1 MSRGLSLDRLRRE
14 GETFLIELSREY
26 YNAHAGLK
34 PSAELQPIYEKH
46 RAILGRDA
54 LDLTREAF
62 LSSPE
67 GSEERRSARL
77 LLDWQAESQSSRDP
91 APLDEREIAW
101 ETDAMVRVADGRMIP
116 YQRTAIELANST
128 DRAERAMIE
137 AARRK
142 LVEQELAPMKRERFQ
157 RERDITESLEI
168 ASGYNAT
175 WELLNGVSLAGLRDE
190 CAQFLRDTQAMWDEV
205 CPAFVKRTLGMN
217 PREATRADA
226 LALFRAREFDQ
237 YFPASE
243 MESAIRRQVREMGID
258 PDANGR
264 VLFDTGEREGKRSRA
279 FCAPVRIPDEV
290 YLVLRPHGGQTD
302 WNTFLHE
309 LGHALHFAYMRPDHP
324 MEFRW
329 MGDNSV
335 TEGYAMLF
343 DHLMQDSGWLQ
354 RYTGL
359 DKKTTPE
366 FLRTGGFEEL
376 HFLRRYCAKL
386 IYETQL
392 YGGEVPWD
400 ALPDLYV
407 EQLTAATTFQYA
419 RADAFVDVDPRY
431 YAARYLRAWQLQAL
445 ITETLVE
452 RYDADWWRNPRAGPW
467 IVQALFGEAQR
478 ELAQEQAERVAG
490 KTLSFAPLIR
500 GIERMLG

>member
-1 MSRGLSLDRLRRE
+1 V
-14 GETFLIELSREY
+14 
-26 YNAHAGLK
+26 
-34 PSAELQPIYEKH
+34 YEKH
-46 RAILGRDA
+46 AAILGRDA
-54 LDLTREAF
+54 FELTREAF
-62 LSSPE
+62 FASAE

-77 LLDWQAESQSSRDP
+77 LLDWQAEAQSSREL
-91 APLDEREIAW
+91 APQDEREIAW
-101 ETDAMVRVADGRMIP
+101 EADAVVRVPDGRVIQ
-116 YQRTAIELANST
+116 YQRTAIELGNST

-137 AARRK
+137 KARRA
-142 LVEQELAPMKRERFQ
+142 LVEKELAPMKRERFQ
-157 RERDITESLEI
+157 REREITESLEL
-168 ASGYNAT
+168 ADGYIPT
-175 WELLNGVSLAGLRDE
+175 WELLNGVSLSALRDE

-205 CPAFVKRTLGMN
+205 CPEFVKRTLGMN
-217 PREATRADA
+217 AKEATRADA

-243 MESAIRRQVREMGID
+243 METSIRRQVREMGID
-258 PDANGR
+258 PDAGGR
-264 VLFDTGEREGKRSRA
+264 VRFDTGEREGKRSRA
-279 FCAPVRIPDEV
+279 FCAPVRIPEEV

-343 DHLMQDSGWLQ
+343 DHLMQDAGWLA

-359 DKKTTPE
+359 DKKTMPT
-366 FLRTGGFEEL
+366 FLRSGGFEEL

-386 IYETQL
+386 IYETHL
-392 YGGEVPWD
+392 WGGDVSWD

-407 EQLTAATTFQYA
+407 DQLTGATTFQYA
-419 RADAFVDVDPRY
+419 RADAFVDVDPRF

-467 IVQALFGEAQR
+467 IVAALFGEAQR
-478 ELAQEQAERVAG
+478 ELAQEQAQRVAG
-490 KTLSFAPLIR
+490 KTLSFGPLIR
-500 GIERMLG
+500 SIERMLS